1 VTKKGDIPH
10 FPATGV
16 GKKVDIPLFST
27 AGVGQGVL
35 QKRGMSHF
43 FWPRLQSYL
52 ELVRFSHTIFALPFA
67 VIAALIA
74 IRLGGDGRW
83 SLSEPLSL
91 VQPLLGILACMVAA
105 RTAAMAFN
113 RLVDRAIDAENPRTA
128 GRHLP
133 RGELGAGEVLGLVA
147 ASSVAFVAA
156 TLLFLPNWLPVALAL
171 PVLAWLLGYSFAKR
185 FTSLAHLWLGAALG
199 LAPVAA
205 WIALRGE
212 TLLRDPIDILPAA
225 ILGLAVTAWV
235 AGFDII
241 YACQDAA
248 FDATHGLHSMP
259 ARLGVARAL
268 RRSKW
273 LHGGTIL
280 LLASLPLV
288 VPQLGWIY
296 WTALAA
302 IVALL
307 VWEHALVR
315 PDDLSRVNQAFFTA
329 NAAIGMV
336 LLAAIAAD
344 LWL

>member
-1 VTKKGDIPH
+1 MTATAAAADH
-10 FPATGV
+10 APAG
-16 GKKVDIPLFST
+16 GPAP
-27 AGVGQGVL
+27 AGAA
-35 QKRGMSHF
+35 S
-43 FWPRLQSYL
+43 RLRTYL

-67 VIAALIA
+67 VMAALVA
-74 IRLGGDGRW
+74 IRFGGDGRW
-83 SLSEPLSL
+83 SLAEPWSL
-91 VQPLLGILACMVAA
+91 AKPALGILACMVAA

-128 GRHLP
+128 SRHLP
-133 RGELGAGEVLGLVA
+133 RGDVGAGEVLGLVIGSA
-147 ASSVAFVAA
+147 AVFIVA
-156 TLLFLPNWLPVALAL
+156 TLLFLPNWLPLALAL

-212 TLLRDPIDILPAA
+212 TLLRDPVDILPAA
-225 ILGLAVTAWV
+225 ILGLAVTTWV

-248 FDATHGLHSMP
+248 FDAAHGLHSIP
-259 ARLGVARAL
+259 ARLGVPRAL
-268 RRSKW
+268 RRAKW
-273 LHGGTIL
+273 LHL
-280 LLASLPLV
+280 LTLLVLATLPTV

-296 WTALAA
+296 WTSLVA
-302 IVALL
+302 IAALL
-307 VWEHALVR
+307 AWEHALVR

-336 LLAAIAAD
+336 LLAAIALD
-344 LWL
+344 LWA